1 MTIDSNILGDK
12 KVVNWKG
19 IFKTEMPLSTCFTER
34 GPEAIQL
41 LASDL
46 PENIRSLSKNSA
58 ANVLSRLGAT
68 KSPRGPQNSQHNK
81 CYFFTFFRRAKVSA
95 KRARSTRHAR
105 RVKAQTKKKIASF
118 STRPLCHVCLKSG
131 AAPRSLQACLRSPEK
146 RENITPVPQAS
157 RKKTSKTSRSMTTL
171 NRLDD
176 FTR

>member
-105 RVKAQTKKKIASF
+105 RVKAQTKKNSELFHATPLSRVSQVWRGSSLAS
-118 STRPLCHVCLKSG
+118 
-131 AAPRSLQACLRSPEK
+131 SLPSLA
-146 RENITPVPQAS
+146 
-157 RKKTSKTSRSMTTL
+157 
-171 NRLDD
+171 
-176 FTR
+176 

>member
-1 MTIDSNILGDK
+1 
-12 KVVNWKG
+12 
-19 IFKTEMPLSTCFTER
+19 MPLSTCFTER

-105 RVKAQTKKKIASF
+105 RVKAQKKTIASF
-118 STRPLCHVCLKSG
+118 STRPLCHACLKSG
-131 AAPRSLQACLRSPEK
+131 AAPRSLRAYLRSPEK
-146 RENITPVPQAS
+146 HEKVTLVMLAPKRDRMFAAEILLRERIFSGKSDACN
-157 RKKTSKTSRSMTTL
+157 
-171 NRLDD
+171 
-176 FTR
+176 

>member
-1 MTIDSNILGDK
+1 MTIDSNILGGK
-12 KVVNWKG
+12 KAVNWKG
-19 IFKTEMPLSTCFTER
+19 IFKTGMPLSICFTER

-81 CYFFTFFRRAKVSA
+81 CYFFAFFRRAKVSA

-105 RVKAQTKKKIASF
+105 RVKAQKKKIASF
-118 STRPLCHVCLKSG
+118 STRPLCHECLKSG
-131 AAPRSLQACLRSPEK
+131 AAPRSLHACLRSPEK
-146 RENITPVPQAS
+146 RENITPVLQAT
-157 RKKTSKTSRSMTTL
+157 RKKTSKTSRSMTML
-171 NRLDD
+171 NRQDD